1 MIVDMNKSQL
11 KEEIVSMLQQ
21 QHNITLDAVNQ
32 AVASATDKET
42 IPEHKYDTLALEAAY
57 LAHGQ
62 AMRVTE
68 SEERIRQFLALDL
81 PQNPDQVTL
90 GCLVALRDENASLHW
105 FFVSPVSGGLKVNWQ
120 GLSIILVTFQSPLG
134 KALRD
139 KELGDDVEY
148 LVGNETK
155 YYQVETIF

>member
-1 MIVDMNKSQL
+1 MNKSQL

-62 AMRVTE
+62 AIRVTE
-68 SEERIRQFLALDL
+68 SE
-81 PQNPDQVTL
+81 
-90 GCLVALRDENASLHW
+90 
-105 FFVSPVSGGLKVNWQ
+105 
-120 GLSIILVTFQSPLG
+120 
-134 KALRD
+134 
-139 KELGDDVEY
+139 
-148 LVGNETK
+148 
-155 YYQVETIF
+155 